1 MSDEEL
7 LTLEEVAVVCAV
19 TPEWLRDRVE
29 EGLVPAAPEWRF
41 SAVAV
46 RRVRRGDLVVA
57 YENDCPHARQ
67 PMERPDGRVVMLE
80 RKYLVCSA
88 HGASFRI
95 EDGACAG
102 GPAKGGLTP
111 FPVETRD
118 GAIYA
123 A

>member
-1 MSDEEL
+1 MGANPARPMAGAML
-7 LTLEEVAVVCAV
+7 LRLADLGETEARAVDFRQGEA
-19 TPEWLRDRVE
+19 LFS
-29 EGLVPAAPEWRF
+29 LV
-41 SAVAV
+41 V
-46 RRVRRGDLVVA
+46 VRRGDLVVA